1 MSQAKMQKRQR
12 EKAQRERAAAKRERR
27 ATRAAEGGETD
38 QDAGAAPTQP
48 QGEVLAQL
56 AALHKRFADEE
67 IDFDTFEAAKAEL
80 LAQLDV

>member
-27 ATRAAEGGETD
+27 ATRAAEGGESTD
-38 QDAGAAPTQP
+38 PGDAAPTQP

-56 AALHKRFADEE
+56 AALHQRFADDE
-67 IDFDTFEAAKAEL
+67 IDFDTFDAAKAEL

>member
-27 ATRAAEGGETD
+27 ATKAAEGGESTD
-38 QDAGAAPTQP
+38 DGDAAPVQP

-56 AALHKRFADEE
+56 AALHQRFADDQ

>member
-27 ATRAAEGGETD
+27 ATKGAEGDETSD
-38 QDAGAAPTQP
+38 EADSAPVQP

-56 AALHKRFADEE
+56 ATLHQRFADDE